1 MVSRSRILLTTA
13 FLLWIAFVL
22 AAYYAVQ
29 KPIMPWDAN
38 DLEGWASAFEHAPTL
53 DGIGVSLLNLA
64 TALAIGLA
72 ALLAGTRLVPLT
84 YPGEEAPLRLRAEYW
99 LLGTG
104 VGFGAIGIVMLA
116 L

>member
-72 ALLAGTRLVPLT
+72 AMAM
-84 YPGEEAPLRLRAEYW
+84 PGDAFCAMRASAAPARSAVKSVMRC
-99 LLGTG
+99 LGSRR
-104 VGFGAIGIVMLA
+104 
-116 L
+116 